1 MALIKCPECGKE
13 VSEKAITCQSCG
25 ARIGNGHSKK
35 ANLIIVILLLSLAVC
50 CSFALI
56 FIFLYKPISNPV
68 SSASSSNSEIQNSD
82 NSEQNISQGYGSYEE
97 IYLEYSSKLE
107 NETPKCIES
116 FLANAESNDDG
127 LEGLAEL
134 ANDEVLHIADI
145 SNEGIEKMAEYMLN
159 HGSGKYNEYE
169 EWSGK
174 LMDVYQDYAA
184 KIYDAYTDYYMKN
197 N

>member
-13 VSEKAITCQSCG
+13 VSEKAITCPSCG

-35 ANLIIVILLLSLAVC
+35 ANLIIVILLLSLAVFG
-50 CSFALI
+50 SFAII
-56 FIFLYKPISNPV
+56 FINLYKPISNPV

-82 NSEQNISQGYGSYEE
+82 NSEQNITQGYGSYEE

-116 FLANAESNDDG
+116 FLVNAESNDDG